1 MKTVRN
7 IACAIVMLFAVLAA
21 YGQERKEQNKP
32 YIDLRPLHF
41 GILVGLHLQDVEF
54 ENVGPQTIVAEDGSQ
69 SVQTILCDAERWNPG
84 FSVGVL
90 AEARDRKSVV

>member
-1 MKTVRN
+1 MCVYNMMKTVRN

-54 ENVGPQTIVAEDGSQ
+54 ETANNSGG
-69 SVQTILCDAERWNPG
+69 RWYPIGTNDT
-84 FSVGVL
+84 V
-90 AEARDRKSVV
+90 RR